1 MLCSRLIID
10 ISQEFF
16 MIWGN
21 YFPFEFAQILEVTI
35 GRRKEETLRSCIR
48 IRSKPILAE
57 AVHFLI
63 EIIDGEAIGFNFTRE
78 VFFCLI
84 GLLKGYKIIFLLD
97 FLIARQCQMCDISI
111 GGDID
116 WYLILL
122 QFLAEAISVILTL

>member
-1 MLCSRLIID
+1 MLRGSLIIN
-10 ISQEFF
+10 ISQELF

-21 YFPFEFAQILEVTI
+21 YFPFELAQILEMTI
-35 GRRKEETLRSCIR
+35 SRGKEEALRSCIW
-48 IRSKPILAE
+48 ISSKSILAE

-63 EIIDGEAIGFNFTRE
+63 EIIDWEAIGFNFTGE
-78 VFFCLI
+78 VLFGLI

-97 FLIARQCQMCDISI
+97 FLITRQCQMCDISI

-122 QFLAEAISVILTL
+122 QFLTKAISVILTL